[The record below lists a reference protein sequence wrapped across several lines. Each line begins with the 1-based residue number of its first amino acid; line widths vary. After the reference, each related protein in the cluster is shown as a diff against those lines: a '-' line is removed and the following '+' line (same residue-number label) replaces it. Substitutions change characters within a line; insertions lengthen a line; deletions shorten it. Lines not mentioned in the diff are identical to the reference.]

1 MLMSNLLTSFNLF
14 KLNSFNFKRNFY
26 EFFYSHLPIIECQIF
41 QLRSNIIDILPSL
54 FNQLARSL
62 NGFRRLNV
70 KQQQQHRDDYSSTV
84 RINKEVNTFCLKFE
98 SLCNSPR
105 LSKPAWLTIVQ
116 NRNDVNK
123 KQQQQQTC

>member
-1 MLMSNLLTSFNLF
+1 M
-14 KLNSFNFKRNFY
+14 
-26 EFFYSHLPIIECQIF
+26 
-41 QLRSNIIDILPSL
+41 PSL
-54 FNQLARSL
+54 FNQSTRSL
-62 NGFRRLNV
+62 NGFSRLNV
-70 KQQQQHRDDYSSTV
+70 KQQLQHRDDYSSTV

-123 KQQQQQTC
+123 KQQQQQTCNKLINDFIYLYEHLNTKKDL